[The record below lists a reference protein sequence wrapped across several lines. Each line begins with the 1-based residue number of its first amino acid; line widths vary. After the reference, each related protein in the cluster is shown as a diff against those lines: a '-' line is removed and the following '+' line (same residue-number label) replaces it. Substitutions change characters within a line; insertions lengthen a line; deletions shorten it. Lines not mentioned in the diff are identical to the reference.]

1 MNEEYRLNDRV
12 ISVVRDYLVA
22 HPREAERL
30 VPLLE
35 LATTAAPVTAR
46 TTLPG
51 HVTCGAIA
59 VNTTFRVLQVRH
71 RTLDRWLFPGGHV
84 DDTDPTL
91 VATALREL
99 AEETGV
105 LPSTVRPLRTIPV
118 DIDVH
123 SIPENPEKGEPEH
136 THYDFRFIFQILRS
150 TGPGTVD
157 LRHDE
162 VTDHRW
168 IPVSD
173 LDGPTG
179 ARIAAVLAG

>member
-1 MNEEYRLNDRV
+1 M

-71 RTLDRWLFPGGHV
+71 RALDRWLFPGGHV

-91 VATALREL
+91 VAAALREL

-105 LPSTVRPLRTIPV
+105 LPSTVRPLRNIPV

-179 ARIAAVLAG
+179 ARIATVLAS